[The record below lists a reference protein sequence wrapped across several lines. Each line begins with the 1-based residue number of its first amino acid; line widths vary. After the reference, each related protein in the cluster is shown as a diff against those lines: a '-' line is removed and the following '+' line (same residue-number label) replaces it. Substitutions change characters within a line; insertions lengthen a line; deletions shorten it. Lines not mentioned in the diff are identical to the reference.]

1 MQICCKT
8 NRSCVMFKC
17 AGPKAATWGR
27 DGGSEHV
34 GGRGDPPENTYQF
47 LLIGSLGF
55 MFFIFFAR
63 CVQHIAQYLREET
76 YFHYPHSDILIRW
89 KYTYNLASIHICCET
104 NWSRV
109 MFKCAGPKAA
119 TWGQDGGSEHV
130 GCTGDRPENTYQF
143 LLIGSLGFMFFNFLQ
158 DVCNILHNTWER
170 KHIFIIHIQIF
181 WSPESIHLIWQV
193 YIYVV
198 KLIVHVS
205 CSNVQDPKPQHGDE
219 MEVLSALVVEET
231 HRRTPTNFCW
241 LGVWVSCFSFFLQDV
256 CKILHNTWERKHIFI
271 IHIQIFWSAESIH
284 IIWQVYI
291 YVVKLIVHV
300 SCSNVQDPKP
310 QHGDKMEVESTELL
324 EETTSRQLLI
334 SVGLSFL
341 PCLMWTWHLRHLLT

>member
-55 MFFIFFAR
+55 MF
-63 CVQHIAQYLREET
+63 
-76 YFHYPHSDILIRW
+76 
-89 KYTYNLASIHICCET
+89 
-104 NWSRV
+104 
-109 MFKCAGPKAA
+109 
-119 TWGQDGGSEHV
+119 
-130 GCTGDRPENTYQF
+130 
-143 LLIGSLGFMFFNFLQ
+143 LQ

-170 KHIFIIHIQIF
+170 KHIFIIHIQ
-181 WSPESIHLIWQV
+181 
-193 YIYVV
+193 
-198 KLIVHVS
+198 
-205 CSNVQDPKPQHGDE
+205 
-219 MEVLSALVVEET
+219 M
-231 HRRTPTNFCW
+231 
-241 LGVWVSCFSFFLQDV
+241 
-256 CKILHNTWERKHIFI
+256 
-271 IHIQIFWSAESIH
+271 FWSAESIH

-310 QHGDKMEVESTELL
+310 PLGDEMEVLSTLVVQ
-324 EETTSRQLLI
+324 ETDRRTPTNFCWLGVWVSCFSNNQFCSKKFQIADVLI
-334 SVGLSFL
+334 PDKYIVLKRNISCGTFKCSGPKATMRRGHGGSQHWAGRGDRPQKICQFAFVWCVCVCVSCF
-341 PCLMWTWHLRHLLT
+341 